1 MIPYERPMLF
11 DSGTRGFSSS
21 RGVSNGVMAMDDS
34 FADFAA
40 FVRLVIEALEAA
52 GVDYLLGGAVAAWAW
67 GEPRATLDLDVV
79 ADIPLEAADRLSA
92 ELEERGMPVPA
103 EAIRE
108 TILEDQVDLP
118 INATH
123 MEAGYKGDIYP
134 LRPGDQLRRSALD
147 RRRAVDLGPDLG
159 QVYLHSPEDLIV
171 YKLVY
176 YALTAQAEHVRD
188 ITAVALG
195 VGDDLDLDYIA
206 GWAGRLGLNT
216 LWEELLGMV
225 RP

>member
-1 MIPYERPMLF
+1 
-11 DSGTRGFSSS
+11 
-21 RGVSNGVMAMDDS
+21 MAMEDN
-34 FADFAA
+34 FTDFAA

-52 GVDYLLGGAVAAWAW
+52 GIDYLLGGAVAAWAW

-92 ELEERGMPVPA
+92 ELEKRRMLVPA
-103 EAIRE
+103 DAIRE
-108 TILEDQVDLP
+108 TILEDRADLA
-118 INATH
+118 INAIH
-123 MEAGYKGDIYP
+123 MEAGYKVDIYP

-147 RRRAVDLGPDLG
+147 RRRPVDLGPDLG

-171 YKLVY
+171 YKLLY
-176 YALTAQAEHVRD
+176 YALSAQTKHVRD
-188 ITAVALG
+188 ITAITLS
-195 VGDDLDLDYIA
+195 VGDELDLDYIA

-216 LWEELLGMV
+216 LWEELLGQV